1 MRIQHLQKKSECGGR
16 LARFFKMLFAQFGS
30 RPLERVPMVFL
41 FAMCHWDSPGAGGLL
56 PEPGEYLALSGRAGS
71 ERIRR
76 KRVEVCRISGIMCC
90 CEERGFRADV
100 AGIYSGI
107 RVSPLFQFG
116 TPPVFGKECGA
127 DGVRRSP
134 SEETALSQELF
145 CTLVPSAGQP
155 HAVCALHIFRGC
167 HGKRRVPSARRA
179 IRALAWR
186 GDAVT
191 LIICVYDAHSER
203 HGGACG
209 LL

>member
-1 MRIQHLQKKSECGGR
+1 M
-16 LARFFKMLFAQFGS
+16 
-30 RPLERVPMVFL
+30 
-41 FAMCHWDSPGAGGLL
+41 
-56 PEPGEYLALSGRAGS
+56 
-71 ERIRR
+71 
-76 KRVEVCRISGIMCC
+76 EVCRISGIMCC
-90 CEERGFRADV
+90 CEERGFRVNV

-107 RVSPLFQFG
+107 RVSLLFQFG

-191 LIICVYDAHSER
+191 LIICVLTHIVSVMVERVAFCKAGHSTKRKSVYRQER
-203 HGGACG
+203 FGLSGRRLPVPMKVEGKCGHPGRVCPPAPPFGGGQTGTGCG
-209 LL
+209 YTRDWGGEGQLMIPWKGSPK